1 MTKFYFFTLFSFFAA
16 LLLSGEGDGGS
27 GGRGEGGG
35 WVGYIIHYTL
45 IKFNMADFIDL
56 RKTLCD
62 GLCFI
67 ALASFQTLG
76 KVNRGN
82 LFVVAK

>member
-1 MTKFYFFTLFSFFAA
+1 M
-16 LLLSGEGDGGS
+16 GRMGG
-27 GGRGEGGG
+27 GGGG

-56 RKTLCD
+56 RKTRCD
-62 GLCFI
+62 GLCLI
-67 ALASFQTLG
+67 ALASFHTFG

-82 LFVVAK
+82 LLVVAK